1 MPGSFGRAVDRLTE
15 ALLRLGAVAAEAML
29 VVLVGVVF
37 AEVVARSFLGFSIE
51 LVEEASGYLLV
62 GIIFLGLGQSI
73 VSGALLRVDF
83 IINALGER
91 ARTGLDRAYAAVGVV
106 VLLIYLREAILLV
119 LSSYQRGTLSST
131 DLPIPQWIP
140 QCSMVV
146 GLVLGA
152 LAFARLV
159 MRPVPTDATGADV

>member
-1 MPGSFGRAVDRLTE
+1 
-15 ALLRLGAVAAEAML
+15 
-29 VVLVGVVF
+29 
-37 AEVVARSFLGFSIE
+37 
-51 LVEEASGYLLV
+51 
-62 GIIFLGLGQSI
+62 
-73 VSGALLRVDF
+73 
-83 IINALGER
+83 
-91 ARTGLDRAYAAVGVV
+91 